1 VLCKVR
7 TFKCYG
13 SSDVRTAI
21 FRFLLAILLLYALV
35 IILPLLNNITHLTSG
50 KYDYS
55 IVIHWPFYFIN
66 LVLLFFSVPL
76 WRGSQYG
83 SIVLV
88 ILSICYI
95 AYAVI
100 SDYWPVV
107 HIIYSVTLLL
117 IAYLSFCLSIAKSSP
132 R

>member
-1 VLCKVR
+1 VR

-13 SSDVRTAI
+13 LSDVRTAI
-21 FRFLLAILLLYALV
+21 LRFLLVILFLYALV

-55 IVIHWPFYFIN
+55 IVTHWPFYLIN
-66 LVLLFFSVPL
+66 LALLFFSVPL
-76 WRGSQYG
+76 WRGSHYS

-107 HIIYSVTLLL
+107 HIIYSVALLL
-117 IAYLSFCLSIAKSSP
+117 IAYL
-132 R
+132 